1 MRWPATVVAVEVVA
15 GEVDAD
21 AAAAAAA
28 VAVVEV
34 EEVSFPCLVAPEFFN

>member
-21 AAAAAAA
+21 AAAAAA

-34 EEVSFPCLVAPEFFN
+34 VEVSFPCLVAPNSLN

>member
-21 AAAAAAA
+21 AAAAAA
-28 VAVVEV
+28 VAEV
-34 EEVSFPCLVAPEFFN
+34 AEVS

>member
-21 AAAAAAA
+21 AAAAAA
-28 VAVVEV
+28 VAEV
-34 EEVSFPCLVAPEFFN
+34 AEVSRSDLDTPESLD

>member
-21 AAAAAAA
+21 AAAAA

-34 EEVSFPCLVAPEFFN
+34 VEVSFPCLVAPDSLD